1 MGHNDGFP
9 IERHYRVD
17 EVSTMSFDAYQSYGG
32 HSSVGSNNSTTP
44 MLGVE
49 PNNDSNPNLMRNT
62 SKKSRHRLTDDALS
76 NALFDDGSYVEG
88 IRGYENWV
96 IDLSRL
102 TLGPAFA
109 QGAFGRL
116 YKGTYASGKDVG
128 VKILERPPNNPLRAQ
143 MLENQFSKEVAML
156 ATLKHENVVQFV
168 GYCRKPLVWCI
179 VTEYAKGGSLRA
191 FLVKRRAISLR
202 LSMKYALE
210 IARGMAY
217 LHSFGVI
224 HRDLKSDNLLMVDN
238 SIKIADFGAARIESQ
253 DEIMTPETGTYA
265 WMAP

>member
-1 MGHNDGFP
+1 MGHKDGFSL
-9 IERHYRVD
+9 ERPYHVE
-17 EVSTMSFDAYQSYGG
+17 EVCTMSFDAYQSYGG

-49 PNNDSNPNLMRNT
+49 TNNINANLLRNS
-62 SKKSRHRLTDDALS
+62 SKKVRHRLTDDALW
-76 NALFDDGSYVEG
+76 NALFDDRSGVEG
-88 IRGYENWV
+88 IRGYEHWV

-116 YKGTYASGKDVG
+116 YKGTYNSKDVG

-156 ATLKHENVVQFV
+156 ASLKHENVVQFV

-179 VTEYAKGGSLRA
+179 VTEYAKGGSLGA

-253 DEIMTPETGTYA
+253 DEMMTPETGTYA